1 MSLKQ
6 INEHLWLQEL
16 DLNIFD
22 VRGALLVGEER
33 AVIWDT
39 LSHPRD
45 MEPYL
50 SLIESKEVLVVYSHA
65 DWDHIWGSATLLPTA
80 TFIGHKQ
87 CRARFQTDV
96 PEKLRQKQLAEPG
109 QWEGVQLVPPAIV
122 FQKNLLIDL
131 GGLTLDLH
139 HLPGHTADCLVAFI
153 PEQGI
158 LLTGDTTETPFPIV
172 PADSPLAVWISRLQ
186 QWQQDERVKQVIPS
200 HGPLGGRELIAQSVD
215 YLKHL
220 QKGEAFQL
228 PETVP
233 PFYEEMHRANLR
245 WIQP

>member
-16 DLNIFD
+16 DLGIFD
-22 VRGALLVGEER
+22 VRGALVIGEER

-50 SLIESKEVLVVYSHA
+50 PLIGSKELFVVYSHA
-65 DWDHIWGSATLLPTA
+65 DWDHIWGSAILPA
-80 TFIGHKQ
+80 TTFFGHKA
-87 CRARFQTDV
+87 CRARFQADV
-96 PEKLRQKQLAEPG
+96 PKTLREKRLAEPG
-109 QWEGVQLVPPAIV
+109 RWDEVQLVPPAIV
-122 FQKNLLIDL
+122 FQESLLIDL

-139 HLPGHTADCLVAFI
+139 HLPGHTADCLVALI

-172 PADSPLAVWISRLQ
+172 PADSPLAVWISRLR
-186 QWQQDERVKQVIPS
+186 QWQQDERVERVIPS

-215 YLKHL
+215 YLVHL
-220 QKGEAFQL
+220 QKGETFDL
-228 PETVP
+228 PEAVP
-233 PFYEEMHRANLR
+233 PFYQEMHQANLR
-245 WIQP
+245 WSQS